1 MNSWRRCRRRAI
13 ESLARNKEGTMNQ
26 PLLKTAESRTGPLE
40 GQLAVV
46 TGASS
51 GIGKGIALRLAQE
64 GVQLCLVGRNLESLR
79 TVAGQ
84 APRSRRGAHLCY
96 QADLEVERDVDALL
110 VSLRRDVPDPD
121 ILVHVAGAVLR
132 GPFEVATAEHFD
144 TQYQVN
150 LRAPYVITQGLLPS
164 LKDRQGQVV
173 FVNSSAGL
181 TARANMGQYAA
192 CRHALK
198 ALADSLREEVN
209 PVGVRVLSLFLGRTA
224 TPGQAQLHAMEGRP
238 YRPEW
243 LMQVED
249 VSEVVALA
257 LALPR
262 TVEVTDVAMRPMRKS

>member
-1 MNSWRRCRRRAI
+1 MHEPLVTMAPLRRGA
-13 ESLARNKEGTMNQ
+13 
-26 PLLKTAESRTGPLE
+26 LE
-40 GQLAVV
+40 GQVAVV
-46 TGASS
+46 TGGSS
-51 GIGKGIALRLAQE
+51 GIGRGIALRLAQE
-64 GVQLCLVGRNLESLR
+64 GVRLRLVGRRPEALR
-79 TVAGQ
+79 AVAAQ
-84 APRSRRGAHLCY
+84 AQRSHYGAHLCY
-96 QADLEVERDVDALL
+96 QADLEVDGDVDALL
-110 VSLRRDVPDPD
+110 ASLRRDGPGPD
-121 ILVHVAGAVLR
+121 ILVHAAGAVLP
-132 GPFEVATAEHFD
+132 GAFEVATADQLD

-150 LRAPYVITQGLLPS
+150 LRAPYVITQGLLPA

-198 ALADSLREEVN
+198 ALADGLREEVN
-209 PVGVRVLSLFLGRTA
+209 PAGIRVLSLFLGRTA
-224 TPGQAQLHAMEGRP
+224 TPGQAQLHVMEGRP

-262 TVEVTDVAMRPMRKS
+262 TVEVTELSMRPMRKS

>member
-1 MNSWRRCRRRAI
+1 M
-13 ESLARNKEGTMNQ
+13 
-26 PLLKTAESRTGPLE
+26 E
-40 GQLAVV
+40 GQVAVV

-51 GIGKGIALRLAQE
+51 GIGRGIALRLAQD
-64 GVQLCLVGRNLESLR
+64 GVRLCLVGRKLDALR
-79 TVAGQ
+79 AVAGQ
-84 APRSRRGAHLCY
+84 AQRSHRGAHLCC
-96 QADLEVERDVDALL
+96 QADLEVEDEVDALL
-110 VSLRRDVPDPD
+110 ASLRRNVPGPD
-121 ILVHVAGAVLR
+121 ILVHAAGAVLP
-132 GPFEVATAEHFD
+132 GAFEVASADKLD
-144 TQYQVN
+144 TQYKVN

-164 LKDRQGQVV
+164 LKNRQGQVV

-198 ALADSLREEVN
+198 ALADGLREEVN
-209 PVGVRVLSLFLGRTA
+209 PDGVRVLSLFLGRTA

-262 TVEVTDVAMRPMRKS
+262 TVEVTDVTMRPMRKS